1 MKNSEIISLKKNFL
15 ALRKLGPNYLN
26 NDLKNYFHVEFIS
39 VASKLEGTMLEKS
52 DVEKLVKNFPKKPAS
67 PAKRGEPKSSNPF
80 LIQAYG
86 QKAALEEI
94 EKFANSK
101 KIISI
106 NLLPYLHQLIFGSTM
121 PSAGRLRDHHVSL
134 QNRNFMVPMPFMITS
149 VLKEFDSWLKDQQE
163 KIDPGN
169 VDEIIGFFAEAFYKT
184 VETHPFSDGNGRT
197 ARIFC
202 NAILRKYNLPLVII
216 PKTSLNSQMSE
227 SLLYA
232 NQRDLRPIKTFFSA
246 LLFSSIEMVVAY
258 HNKKNNWKDLLPNP
272 ITAASNKG
280 YYPITK
286 AS

>member
-1 MKNSEIISLKKNFL
+1 MKSIFFKKLEKDYSLLKK
-15 ALRKLGPNYLN
+15 LGTNYLGS
-26 NDLKNYFHVEFIS
+26 DLKNYFHIEFIS

-52 DVEKLVKNFPKKPAS
+52 DVAEMVKNFPKKPAS
-67 PAKRGEPKSSNPF
+67 AAKRGEPKSSNPF

-163 KIDPGN
+163 KIDPG
-169 VDEIIGFFAEAFYKT
+169 
-184 VETHPFSDGNGRT
+184 
-197 ARIFC
+197 
-202 NAILRKYNLPLVII
+202 
-216 PKTSLNSQMSE
+216 
-227 SLLYA
+227 
-232 NQRDLRPIKTFFSA
+232 
-246 LLFSSIEMVVAY
+246 
-258 HNKKNNWKDLLPNP
+258 
-272 ITAASNKG
+272 
-280 YYPITK
+280 
-286 AS
+286 